1 MKKDYRNRLLRYS
14 KDIGELAEE
23 VRLCQHDLQSQSEGT
38 VIHYAVDTN
47 ILFFGVSPHRRA
59 DLGHVFFD
67 DRLEDARTLALSLR
81 RFLFERLCSFE
92 RPFLISHGHDA
103 EARWAFETMLLR
115 GVHEQIE
122 LEEELNDISEDFAF
136 ALSMANEPAE
146 LLEQALPKLANLL
159 AHDDGPGQDYRRFA
173 EIVETGRVQRLGLA
187 FSTAPYFSELFKKE
201 PELYGKFSVPRTL
214 RDQISE
220 TRYRVDWGK
229 VFETQ
234 GVSKNQYAM
243 RCDVSALARIQ
254 LINERLSG
262 TGHKVVLI
270 TADAA
275 LITTSKCVEIGPD
288 KTFRD
293 EFIRHPKAF
302 LAAQSV
308 LAPDQEAKGEELSV
322 SNTVRLL
329 DGWIKLLSDMMPALE
344 EIETGGSKTKG
355 DSEDFEALASK
366 IKAGWRD
373 HVAKLEEAHA
383 ASSNKYK
390 RMIQGISEAGDET
403 AVLKAMRDVARK
415 KVAEVHSSWS
425 EFFEQVLSTS
435 YFVFDQA
442 KLPIRPR
449 SVPAIYFG
457 RFHNAYDTIKRIAGD
472 PKEKVSLDDIRA
484 LEGQD
489 DGGYSYCLSF
499 ASLFASL
506 GKWQTAELIAD
517 QALLRRS
524 SETATTED
532 LSGRESYYVKS
543 IAQRLQAK
551 TPAQLTGARTSLQ
564 QSEACLDGEKNRASR
579 EWLRVRFRSEEAA
592 IELAEVFL
600 ETQADEKPKKAELK
614 RRILEISDKIAAALG
629 QTHTIPD
636 DWIRYQVTE
645 SLLTNLFIGA
655 TVLKNRG
662 VKDSELTDKVNK
674 ITPVYAEYITS
685 SADFEGGCRSF
696 LGRAYFLFG
705 KATYFPTT
713 DADKR
718 RFEGELTELERLY
731 QDFKLLKVM
740 PYDDDRFEQLFELV
754 RKTIGESKKKT

>member
-1 MKKDYRNRLLRYS
+1 MTKDYRNRLLRYS
-14 KDIGELAEE
+14 QNIGALAEE
-23 VRLCQHDLQSQSEGT
+23 VRLCQHDLQSQNDGA

-59 DLGHVFFD
+59 DLGHVFYD
-67 DRLEDARTLALSLR
+67 DRLEDERTLALSLR

-122 LEEELNDISEDFAF
+122 LEEELNDIGEDFAV
-136 ALSMANEPAE
+136 ALSRASEPAE
-146 LLEQALPKLANLL
+146 LLEKALPKLANLL
-159 AHDDGPGQDYRRFA
+159 AHDSGPGQDYRRFA

-187 FSTAPYFSELFKKE
+187 FSNAPYFNSLFSEE

-214 RDQISE
+214 RDQITE
-220 TRYRVDWGK
+220 TQYRVDWGK
-229 VFETQ
+229 VFEAQ
-234 GVSKNQYAM
+234 GVSKNQYAL

-254 LINERLSG
+254 LINERLAG
-262 TGHKVVLI
+262 TDHKVVLI
-270 TADAA
+270 TADSA
-275 LITTSKCVEIGPD
+275 LISTCKCVEIAPG

-293 EFIRHPKAF
+293 EFVRHPKAF

-308 LAPDQEAKGEELSV
+308 LAPDEEPQGDELNV
-322 SNTVRLL
+322 SKTVTLL
-329 DGWIKLLSDMMPALE
+329 DDWITLLSEMMPALE
-344 EIETGGSKTKG
+344 ELETDGSKTKG
-355 DSEDFEALASK
+355 DEKDFDALASK
-366 IKAGWRD
+366 IKSGWRE

-390 RMIQGISEAGDET
+390 QMIHRISEAGDQTE
-403 AVLKAMRDVARK
+403 VLTAMRDVARK

-435 YFVFDQA
+435 YFVFDQT

-449 SVPAIYFG
+449 NVPAIYFG
-457 RFHNAYDTIKRIAGD
+457 RFHNAYSTIKRIAGD

-524 SETATTED
+524 NDTATAED
-532 LSGRESYYVKS
+532 LSGREAYYVKS

-551 TPAQLTGARTSLQ
+551 TPAQLTGAKTSLHH
-564 QSEACLDGEKNRASR
+564 SEACLDEETNRASR

-600 ETQADEKPKKAELK
+600 MTQVDEKPNKTNLKK
-614 RRILEISDKIAAALG
+614 RILEISDKIAAALI
-629 QTHTIPD
+629 QAHTIPD
-636 DWIRYQVTE
+636 DWLRHQVTE

-655 TVLKNRG
+655 AVLKNRN
-662 VKDSELTDKVNK
+662 VKDSEMTEKVNK
-674 ITPVYAEYITS
+674 VTSVYADYITS
-685 SADFEGGCRSF
+685 SADFEGGCRSY

-705 KATYFPTT
+705 KATYFPAT

-718 RFEGELTELERLY
+718 RYEGELIELERLY
-731 QDFKLLKVM
+731 RDFKMLKVM
-740 PYDDDRFEQLFELV
+740 PYDDDRFGQLFDLV
-754 RKTIGESKKKT
+754 RKAITVRNKI